1 MHKSCIITKNS
12 VCAIIFIQTFKEKNM
27 ETYNQ
32 IQGQQP
38 VEQAPANSSITE
50 ATPAHVASGNVYM
63 PRLQGWEIIP
73 QQDMTQKIAVRA
85 AILNAIPVRIT
96 ESFWGN

>member
-1 MHKSCIITKNS
+1 
-12 VCAIIFIQTFKEKNM
+12 M

-32 IQGQQP
+32 LQEQPP
-38 VEQAPANSSITE
+38 VEQAPANPSVAE
-50 ATPAHVASGNVYM
+50 ATPAYVPSGNVYM
-63 PRLQGWEIIP
+63 PRLQGWETIP
-73 QQDMTQKIAVRA
+73 QEDVTQKIAVRA

>member
-1 MHKSCIITKNS
+1 
-12 VCAIIFIQTFKEKNM
+12 M

-38 VEQAPANSSITE
+38 VEQAPANSSIAE